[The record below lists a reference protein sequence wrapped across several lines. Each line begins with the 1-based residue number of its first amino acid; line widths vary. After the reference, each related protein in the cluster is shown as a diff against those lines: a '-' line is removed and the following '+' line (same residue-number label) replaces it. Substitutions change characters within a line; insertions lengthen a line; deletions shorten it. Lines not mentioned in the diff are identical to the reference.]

1 MKKKS
6 TDNDNLQ
13 GLFQPTFGNRPEQYI
28 GRDGVIEQFMEGL
41 REPVGSR
48 NRCTLFLGQRGMGK
62 TALLLELSDRATKAG
77 YVVARVTAHE
87 GMPKA
92 IIEQFQLNGSQYF
105 NDEKRKMTGVTAGVL
120 GFTLGLTFSEAAERQ
135 YGFRSKMSLLCDKLA
150 EKGKGAL
157 ILIDEVRTS
166 TAMREV
172 AAAYQELVGD
182 KKNVAI
188 AMAGLPHAV
197 SSVLNDQVL
206 TFLNRAT
213 KVELGLISTNLIR
226 AYYERAFKTVGVKIS
241 DTLLDRAALAT
252 RGFPYLM
259 QLIGYY
265 LIQYTEEGGTVN
277 SKIMDKVEKAAMSDM
292 EDNVF
297 KPILSPLSDNDLLF
311 LKAMARQGDVVTT
324 AKLQSALGKK
334 GPAIQPYRKRLLD
347 AGVIESPRRGEL
359 VFAVPYLAE
368 YLLENGNK
376 EELSPIT
383 LPAAP

>member
-1 MKKKS
+1 MAAKDK
-6 TDNDNLQ
+6 NHVV
-13 GLFQPTFGNRPEQYI
+13 FQPTFGNRPEQYI
-28 GRDGVIEQFMEGL
+28 GRDGVIEMFMEGL
-41 REPVGSR
+41 LEPVGSR

-92 IIEQFQLNGSQYF
+92 IIEQFQLNGSEF
-105 NDEKRKMTGVTAGVL
+105 FKDEKRKLTGVTAGAF
-120 GFTLGLTFSEAAERQ
+120 GFTFGLTFSEAAERQ
-135 YGFRSKMSLLCDKLA
+135 LGFRSKMSMLCDRLA

-166 TAMREV
+166 AAMREV

-182 KKNVAI
+182 KKNIAI

-197 SSVLNDQVL
+197 SSILNDSVL
-206 TFLNRAT
+206 TFLNRAS

-226 AYYERAFKTVGVKIS
+226 AYYDQVFRVMGIKAS
-241 DTLLDRAALAT
+241 DDILDRAALAT

-265 LIQYTEEGGTVN
+265 IIRYTEERGTVD
-277 SKIMDKVEKAAMSDM
+277 SEIMDKAEKASMSDM

-297 KPILSPLSDNDLLF
+297 KPILLPLSDNDKLF
-311 LKAMARQGDVVTT
+311 LKAMAHQGHTVSI
-324 AKLQSALGKK
+324 AKLQAALGEK
-334 GPAIQPYRKRLLD
+334 GPAIQPYRKHLLD
-347 AGVIESPRRGEL
+347 AGVIEAPRRGEL
-359 VFAVPYLAE
+359 VFAVPYLAD
-368 YLLENGNK
+368 YLLKQDDEHLK
-376 EELSPIT
+376 
-383 LPAAP
+383 

>member
-1 MKKKS
+1 MKK
-6 TDNDNLQ
+6 NQENNYV
-13 GLFQPTFGNRPEQYI
+13 LFQPTFGNRPEQYI

-62 TALLLELSDRATKAG
+62 TALLLELSDRAQKAG

-87 GMPKA
+87 GMPQA
-92 IIEQFQLNGSQYF
+92 IIEQFQLNGSKF
-105 NDEKRKMTGVTAGVL
+105 FKDKKRKLTGMSAGAL
-120 GFTLGLTFSEAAERQ
+120 GFSFGLTFSEATERQ

-166 TAMREV
+166 AAMREV

-182 KKNVAI
+182 QKNIAI

-197 SSVLNDQVL
+197 SGVLNDKVL

-226 AYYERAFKTVGVKIS
+226 AYYEKAFRSIGIVIS
-241 DTLLDRAALAT
+241 DEILDRAALST

-265 LIQYTEEGGTVN
+265 VIQYTPQGEIVTDT
-277 SKIMDKVEKAAMSDM
+277 IMNKAEKAAMSDM
-292 EDNVF
+292 DDNVF
-297 KPILSPLSDNDLLF
+297 KPILNPLSDNDKIF
-311 LKAMARQGDVVTT
+311 LNAIALCGGTVTT
-324 AKLQSALGKK
+324 AKLQEALGNK
-334 GPAIQPYRKRLLD
+334 GPAIQPYRKRLIE
-347 AGVIESPRRGEL
+347 AGVIEAPRRGEL

-368 YLLENGNK
+368 YLLDGK
-376 EELSPIT
+376 
-383 LPAAP
+383 

>member
-1 MKKKS
+1 MKKKD
-6 TDNDNLQ
+6 TDSENLQ

-62 TALLLELSDRATKAG
+62 TALLLELNDRATKAG

-265 LIQYTEEGGTVN
+265 LIQYTEKGSAVN

-368 YLLENGNK
+368 YLLQGYSNMG
-376 EELSPIT
+376 
-383 LPAAP
+383 

>member
-1 MKKKS
+1 MDKS
-6 TDNDNLQ
+6 HQEGIHT
-13 GLFQPTFGNRPEQYI
+13 LFQPTFGNRPEQYI

-62 TALLLELSDRATKAG
+62 TALLLELSDRAQKEG

-87 GMPKA
+87 GMPQA
-92 IIEQFQLNGSQYF
+92 IIEQFQLNGSKYF
-105 NDEKRKMTGVTAGVL
+105 DNDKRKLTGVSAGAL
-120 GFTLGLTFSEAAERQ
+120 GFSFGLTFSEATERQ

-166 TAMREV
+166 AAMREV

-182 KKNVAI
+182 QKNIAI

-197 SSVLNDQVL
+197 SGVLNDNVL
-206 TFLNRAT
+206 TFLNRAS

-226 AYYERAFKTVGVKIS
+226 AYYEKSFRSIGIIAS
-241 DTLLDRAALAT
+241 DEILDRAALST
-252 RGFPYLM
+252 HGFPYLM

-265 LIQYTEEGGTVN
+265 IIQYTPQGKCVTESV
-277 SKIMDKVEKAAMSDM
+277 MDKAEKAAMSDM
-292 EDNVF
+292 DDKVF
-297 KPILSPLSDNDLLF
+297 KPILNPLSDNDKIF
-311 LKAMARQGDVVTT
+311 LRVLARCGGTVTT
-324 AKLQSALGKK
+324 AELQEALGKD

-347 AGVIESPRRGEL
+347 AGIIEAPRRGEL

-368 YLLENGNK
+368 YLLK
-376 EELSPIT
+376 D
-383 LPAAP
+383 

>member
-1 MKKKS
+1 MGDQES
-6 TDNDNLQ
+6 IHS
-13 GLFQPTFGNRPEQYI
+13 LFQPTFGNRPVQYI

-41 REPVGSR
+41 SEPVGSR

-62 TALLLELSDRATKAG
+62 TALLLELSDRASNAG

-105 NDEKRKMTGVTAGVL
+105 KDEKRKVSGMTAGVL
-120 GFTLGLTFSEAAERQ
+120 GFSFGLTFSDAAERQ
-135 YGFRSKMSLLCDKLA
+135 YGFRSKMSLLCDRLA
-150 EKGKGAL
+150 EKDKGAL

-166 TAMREV
+166 AAMREV
-172 AAAYQELVGD
+172 ASAYQELVGD
-182 KKNVAI
+182 GKNIAI

-213 KVELGLISTNLIR
+213 RVELGLISPNLIR
-226 AYYERAFKTVGVKIS
+226 AYYERAFREIGIKIS
-241 DTLLDRAALAT
+241 DDLLDRAALAT

-265 LIQYTEEGGTVN
+265 VMQYTEEGGTVDAT
-277 SKIMDKVEKAAMSDM
+277 IMDKAERSAMGDM
-292 EDNVF
+292 ENNVF
-297 KPILSPLSDNDLLF
+297 KPILNPLSDNDKVF
-311 LKAMARQGDVVTT
+311 LKAMARQGEAAST
-324 AKLQSALGKK
+324 AKLHAALGKT
-334 GPAIQPYRKRLLD
+334 GPALQPYRKRLLD
-347 AGVIESPRRGEL
+347 AGVIEAPRRGEL

-368 YLLENGNK
+368 YLRNQ
-376 EELSPIT
+376 
-383 LPAAP
+383 